1 MMMALGIV
9 PIVISFALLAA
20 HFLRASQWALVA
32 LCAFFPVLLVIP
44 RRWAAR
50 SVQLALIAAAIE
62 WSLTLVLIAQ
72 QRIASGLPYTR
83 SALILAGIAVFTLA
97 AVFAFRLPA
106 MRKRYR
112 LDKAL
117 NSKS

>member
-1 MMMALGIV
+1 MIALGIF

-32 LCAFFPVLLVIP
+32 LSAVFPALLFIP

-50 SVQLALIAAAIE
+50 SVQLALIVAAIE
-62 WSLTLVLIAQ
+62 WVLTLALIAQ
-72 QRIASGLPYTR
+72 QRMASGLPYTR
-83 SALILAGIAVFTLA
+83 SVLILAGMAAFTLA
-97 AVFAFRLPA
+97 SVFVFLLPA

-112 LDKAL
+112 LT
-117 NSKS
+117 